1 MSDKKKSEN
10 LSIDDLT
17 SERLKSTEENIS
29 EMENILAL
37 MDEIEQMKKGSDIDR
52 LELARLQNTVGGYSR
67 VEIVELIDELKE
79 KRDRTLTDVEKD
91 KKSLEKENKELKS
104 EVDSIKEDITNLTK
118 LFSKQIELNKMDN
131 KADKI
136 DAKKDDER
144 FRAMQQEIERLKSE
158 LTVKKESFIPEEAK
172 QIKAGDNT
180 LMLESI
186 YTGLSSEIED
196 LKKSLSEGLNYSYS
210 QKQAIYEDISEQ
222 LSNISGFDV
231 KNFEEKLTE
240 LSQLKATDL
249 KVLEDKIEKMG
260 QLNNSET
267 IDKFINTIT
276 QKVTDNIIEKL
287 SDTLLLGAGT
297 NNVTLDTDMLTD
309 KIAEKITNSAKNN
322 KDDEKLQQL
331 SGEINDL
338 KNQISNLLSNKENSE
353 FGLIDYEI
361 KEYLRNTSPIALK
374 DLLVDARN
382 IKNKALKYIE
392 NGNTSKGEE
401 IIEGLKTRLKNTV
414 ISGSKAM
421 SDIIAL
427 MDNYHVPYLSTE
439 QNL

>member
-37 MDEIEQMKKGSDIDR
+37 MDEIEQMKKGSDIDK

-131 KADKI
+131 KADI
-136 DAKKDDER
+136 MDAKKGDER
-144 FRAMQQEIERLKSE
+144 FNAMQQEIERLKSE

-186 YTGLSSEIED
+186 YTGLSAEIEE
-196 LKKSLSEGLNYSYS
+196 LKKSLTEGLNYSYS

-222 LSNISGFDV
+222 LSNISGFDI

-240 LSQLKATDL
+240 LSQLRL
-249 KVLEDKIEKMG
+249 
-260 QLNNSET
+260 
-267 IDKFINTIT
+267 
-276 QKVTDNIIEKL
+276 
-287 SDTLLLGAGT
+287 
-297 NNVTLDTDMLTD
+297 
-309 KIAEKITNSAKNN
+309 
-322 KDDEKLQQL
+322 
-331 SGEINDL
+331 
-338 KNQISNLLSNKENSE
+338 
-353 FGLIDYEI
+353 
-361 KEYLRNTSPIALK
+361 PI
-374 DLLVDARN
+374 
-382 IKNKALKYIE
+382 
-392 NGNTSKGEE
+392 
-401 IIEGLKTRLKNTV
+401 
-414 ISGSKAM
+414 
-421 SDIIAL
+421 
-427 MDNYHVPYLSTE
+427 
-439 QNL
+439 